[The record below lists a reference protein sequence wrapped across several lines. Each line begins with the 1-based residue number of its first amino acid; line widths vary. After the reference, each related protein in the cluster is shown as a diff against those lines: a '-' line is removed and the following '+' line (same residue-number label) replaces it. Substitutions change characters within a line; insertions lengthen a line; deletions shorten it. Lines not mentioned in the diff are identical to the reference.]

1 MKKNKIK
8 GFVIL
13 GIILALGTTSL
24 VGCSSS
30 KGKEDDN
37 KSVSENFNKDGQ
49 LIVNEPIVVTA
60 LTQIDPLNKDYNEMN
75 ILNRFD
81 EGTNVDVQYECIAAN
96 VWEEK
101 KNLILASGDVPDI
114 FFGGGLSNSDIAKY
128 GSNGVFVPIE
138 DLIDE
143 YAPNIKKLFDENP
156 EFKKQSTAADGH
168 IYTLPYIDGFKPED
182 TVNHLFINK
191 KWLDNLGLE
200 VPKTTDE
207 FTKVLKEFKEKD
219 PNGNGQADEI
229 PLSFRAK
236 NAYNGDFSLSG
247 SFGVTDGLEGVMVK
261 DDKIV
266 FTPAEEGYKEYI
278 KWASS
283 LYTEGLMDSEVFTQ
297 EQGQYVA
304 KGKADTL
311 GAFLQFNSV
320 TMTEPD
326 KIEDWIVLEPLK
338 GPNGDQLWTN
348 YVKDNRGAK
357 FAMTSA
363 NENPEATIRWVDQFF
378 SQQDDKAIE
387 VHIGEFGV
395 ISEKDGEKINII
407 NDDNNAKWE
416 NCPGPYAPG
425 IVSTDIYENKLQQSP
440 AAIRKAGFYEAYKPF
455 LGEQLP
461 ILSFT
466 KEELDKTAIMKTD
479 IINYVDEMKAKWVTG
494 QADVEADWSAYVDRL
509 NKMGLEDY
517 VKIYSDAYDRYKKQ

>member
-1 MKKNKIK
+1 MKKNKIR
-8 GFVIL
+8 GLVAL
-13 GIILALGTTSL
+13 GLILALGATSL
-24 VGCSSS
+24 VGCSSD
-30 KGKEDDN
+30 KGTTGEDTA
-37 KSVSENFNKDGQ
+37 VSENFNKEGKK
-49 LIVNEPIVVTA
+49 IVNEPIVITA

-75 ILNRFD
+75 ILNMFD

-101 KNLILASGDVPDI
+101 KNLILASGEVPDI

-138 DLIDE
+138 DLIE
-143 YAPNIKKLFDENP
+143 AYAPNVKKLFEENP
-156 EFKKQSTAADGH
+156 EFKKQATAADGH

-182 TVNHLFINK
+182 AVNHLFINK
-191 KWLDNLGLE
+191 KWLDKLGLP
-200 VPKTTDE
+200 VPTTTDE
-207 FTKVLKEFKEKD
+207 FAKVLKEFKEKD

-247 SFGVTDGLEGVMVK
+247 SFGVIDGLEGIMVK

-266 FTPAEEGYKEYI
+266 FSPAEEGYKEYI
-278 KWASS
+278 KWANS
-283 LYTEGLMDSEVFTQ
+283 LYTEGLMDAEVFTQ

-311 GAFLQFNSV
+311 GAFLQYNSV
-320 TMTEPD
+320 AMTNPEN
-326 KIEDWIVLEPLK
+326 IEDWIALDPLK
-338 GPNGDQLWTN
+338 GPGGEQLWGN
-348 YVKDNRGAK
+348 SVKDNRGAK

-363 NENPEATIRWVDQFF
+363 NKNPEATIRWVDQFF
-378 SQQDDKAIE
+378 SQEDDKAIE
-387 VHIGEFGV
+387 VHIGELGV
-395 ISEKDGEKINII
+395 ISEKNGEVFSIVN
-407 NDDNNAKWE
+407 NDNNAKWE

-425 IVSTDIYENKLQQSP
+425 IVSTDVYENRLEQSP
-440 AAIRKAGFYEAYKPF
+440 AAIKKVGFYEAYKPY

-466 KEELDKTAIMKTD
+466 NEELDQTAIIKTD
-479 IINYVDEMKAKWVTG
+479 IKNYVDEMKAKWVTG
-494 QADVEADWSAYVDRL
+494 QADVEADWAGYVDQL
-509 NKMGLEDY
+509 NKMGLADY